1 MPESRSL
8 RGRLGEQVGH
18 WTGHNRLWLEPG
30 TPVHEC
36 STSASTALEARG
48 AFVSLRYTW
57 EHGGT
62 PHEGLLLVRNAL
74 EIGAEDMV
82 WVDSF
87 HTGGQFMRFA
97 GEADDAGRISALG
110 SYSVPPHPAW
120 GWRIVL
126 GSDATDELHVLM
138 FNIAPDGTVY
148 PAVETRYARRA
159 G

>member
-1 MPESRSL
+1 MSDIRSL
-8 RGRLGEQVGH
+8 RGRLGERAGH
-18 WTGHNRLWLEPG
+18 WTGHNRLWFEPG

-36 STSASTALEARG
+36 ATSATVALEARG
-48 AFVSLRYTW
+48 GFVSLRYTW

-74 EIGAEDMV
+74 EVGPEDMV

-126 GSDATDELHVLM
+126 GSDAADELHVLM
-138 FNIAPDGTVY
+138 YNIAPDGTVY
-148 PAVETRYARRA
+148 PAVETRYARRV

>member
-8 RGRLGEQVGH
+8 RGRLGEQAGH
-18 WTGHNRLWLEPG
+18 WTGHNRLWFEPG

-36 STSASTALEARG
+36 ATSASVALEARG
-48 AFVSLRYTW
+48 ACVLLRYTW
-57 EHGGT
+57 EEAGA
-62 PHEGLLLVRNAL
+62 PQEGLLLVRNTP
-74 EIGAEDMV
+74 EVGPEDMV

-87 HTGGQFMRFA
+87 HTGGQFMRLR

-110 SYSVPPHPAW
+110 SYSVPPGPEW

-126 GSDATDELHVLM
+126 GSDAADELHVLM
-138 FNIAPDGTVY
+138 YNIAPDGTAY
-148 PAVETRYARRA
+148 PAVEARYSRRA

>member
-8 RGRLGEQVGH
+8 RGRLGEQAGQ
-18 WTGHNRLWLEPG
+18 WTGHNRLWFEPG
-30 TPVHEC
+30 TPAHEC
-36 STSASTALEARG
+36 ATSASVALEARG

-57 EHGGT
+57 EEGGT
-62 PHEGLLLVRNAL
+62 PQEGLLLVRNAP

-87 HTGGQFMRFA
+87 HTGGQFMRFR
-97 GEADDAGRISALG
+97 GEADDAGRIAALG
-110 SYSVPPHPAW
+110 SYNDPPGPAW

-126 GSDATDELHVLM
+126 GSDAADELHVLM
-138 FNIAPDGTVY
+138 HNIAPDGAVY
-148 PAVETRYARRA
+148 PAVETHYARRA

>member
-8 RGRLGEQVGH
+8 RGRLGEHAGH
-18 WTGHNRLWLEPG
+18 WTGHNRLWFEPG

-36 STSASTALEARG
+36 STSASVALEARG

-57 EHGGT
+57 EHGGA
-62 PHEGLLLVRNAL
+62 PQEGLLLVRNAP
-74 EIGAEDMV
+74 EVGAEDMV

-87 HTGGQFMRFA
+87 HTGGHFMRFR

-110 SYSVPPHPAW
+110 SYNDPPGPAW

-126 GSDATDELHVLM
+126 GSDAADELHVLM
-138 FNIAPDGTVY
+138 YNIAPDGTVY
-148 PAVETRYARRA
+148 PAIETRYARR
-159 G
+159 GG